1 MLLTDQHPHNKSIV
15 AGILGVPNV
24 GKSTLINYLLGF
36 DLSAVTH
43 KAQTTRN
50 QFHCVLTIDHTEII
64 LVDTPGVHKTT
75 QEMNKRLNQQAR
87 DGVESVDVNLLL
99 MDLTKDLGKQFQEF
113 FLNFN
118 SEIGKTWVIF
128 TKKDLLSLEKLAT
141 LDLPGAFTK
150 FQEVIPSLEKFYVI
164 SAKDGSDVH
173 LLTGDLCDI
182 AQEGPHHY
190 MKDAISN
197 KSERFFATEYIREQA
212 FHCLDQELPYEL
224 AVTIDEF
231 KEFNVNKEEAR
242 KAFISASIIVNRPS
256 QRAIVIGRQGSV
268 IKKIGTSARKKIE
281 AMVGGPVRLNLHVK
295 VAPKWFNNNKLLE
308 EIGLPR
314 ATDSRRVWRQR

>member
-1 MLLTDQHPHNKSIV
+1 M
-15 AGILGVPNV
+15 
-24 GKSTLINYLLGF
+24 
-36 DLSAVTH
+36 
-43 KAQTTRN
+43 
-50 QFHCVLTIDHTEII
+50 
-64 LVDTPGVHKTT
+64 
-75 QEMNKRLNQQAR
+75 
-87 DGVESVDVNLLL
+87 
-99 MDLTKDLGKQFQEF
+99 
-113 FLNFN
+113 
-118 SEIGKTWVIF
+118 IF